1 MKRTL
6 SMALAAAL
14 TMSLAGCGGNQP
26 AATTAAPSAAP
37 AAAEKPQEEKTE
49 GTGDTEAAEPVAEDA
64 IVLKFA
70 DTEVP
75 GMPEYEGN
83 LYFIDLVEKNSGG
96 RIKIEYYPNNQLGGD
111 KEITGALMA
120 GTVDIGKCAA
130 GNLADWTDAAAF
142 TDIPGVY
149 KNAKQMR
156 AVWQSDLRQEVTEKI
171 KADTGLT
178 PVMFDCDGGAARAL
192 FYNGNK
198 EIHVPEDCKG
208 LKFRTTGSDIEMAL
222 FKQVGIAPTPM
233 AFTEL
238 YTGLQQ
244 GTIDGIYTH
253 PAGTYGN
260 KLCEVTKY
268 CTIINLSYITTFKL
282 LSEKAVEKLGG
293 EGSELYNIVVE
304 AGREAEVHK
313 DKLIEEK
320 NQEIEQLMTDEGVT
334 IIKVT
339 DEEQKLWNEAAQAIW
354 PEFIGEGKTVDQALF
369 DKVAAME

>member
-1 MKRTL
+1 MKKVWSVTL
-6 SMALAAAL
+6 VIALGV
-14 TMSLAGCGGNQP
+14 SLAGCGGNK
-26 AATTAAPSAAP
+26 AAAP
-37 AAAEKPQEEKTE
+37 AAGTEVQEKAK
-49 GTGDTEAAEPVAEDA
+49 TEAAEKMGTEGNTGATEDV

-75 GMPEYEGN
+75 GMPEYDGN
-83 LYFIDLVEKNSGG
+83 LYFIDLIEKNSGG

-130 GNLADWTDAAAF
+130 GNLADWSDAAAF

-149 KNAKQMR
+149 KNAEQMR
-156 AVWQSDLRQEVTEKI
+156 AVWQTDLRQEVADKI
-171 KADTGLT
+171 KSDMGLI

-192 FYNGNK
+192 FYNGSK
-198 EIHVPEDCKG
+198 EIHVPADCKG
-208 LKFRTTGSDIEMAL
+208 MKFRTTGSDIEMAL
-222 FKQVGIAPTPM
+222 FKQLGIAPTPM

-253 PAGTYGN
+253 PEGTYGN

-313 DKLIEEK
+313 DELIAEK
-320 NQEIEQLMTDEGVT
+320 NKEIEKLMTDEGVT
-334 IIKVT
+334 VIRVT
-339 DEEQKLWNEAAQAIW
+339 DEEQKLWDEAAKAVW
-354 PEFIGEGKTVDQALF
+354 PEFIGEGKSVDQALF
-369 DKVAAME
+369 DKVVAME

>member
-1 MKRTL
+1 MKKII
-6 SMALAAAL
+6 SMALAIVMAAGM
-14 TMSLAGCGGNQP
+14 TGCGSKTAENTAP
-26 AATTAAPSAAP
+26 PATTAAAQP
-37 AAAEKPQEEKTE
+37 EEKTE
-49 GTGDTEAAEPVAEDA
+49 ADSAQDTEAAQPEGEV
-64 IVLKFA
+64 ITLKFA

-75 GMPEYEGN
+75 GMPEYDGN
-83 LYFIDLVEKNSGG
+83 LYFIELVEKNSNG

-111 KEITGALMA
+111 KEITAALMA

-130 GNLADWTDAAAF
+130 GNLTDWTDAAQF
-142 TDIPGVY
+142 TDMPGVY

-156 AVWQSDLRQEVTEKI
+156 SVWQTELRDEISKQIQDE
-171 KADTGLT
+171 TGLL

-198 EIHVPEDCKG
+198 EIHVPDDCKG
-208 LKFRTTGSDIEMAL
+208 MKFRTTGSDVEMAL
-222 FKQVGIAPTPM
+222 FKQLGIAPTPM

-282 LSEKAVEKLGG
+282 LSEQAIEKLGG

-304 AGREAEVHK
+304 AGKEAEVHK
-313 DKLIEEK
+313 DELIAANNEKIDDLMEE
-320 NQEIEQLMTDEGVT
+320 EGVT
-334 IIKVT
+334 IIRVT
-339 DEEQKLWNEAAQAIW
+339 EEEQKLWNQAAEAVW
-354 PEFIGEGKTVDQALF
+354 PQFVGDGLMVPQELF
-369 DKVAAME
+369 DKVSAME

>member
-1 MKRTL
+1 MKRAL
-6 SMALAAAL
+6 SMVLVATL
-14 TMSLAGCGGNQP
+14 TLGLAGCGGNQT
-26 AATTAAPSAAP
+26 AKATAAST
-37 AAAEKPQEEKTE
+37 AELEKQTEKADTEEKK
-49 GTGDTEAAEPVAEDA
+49 EATDIPAEDV

-156 AVWQSDLRQEVTEKI
+156 SVWQSDLREEVTEKI

-198 EIHVPEDCKG
+198 EIHIPDDCKG
-208 LKFRTTGSDIEMAL
+208 MKFRTTGSDIEMAL

-304 AGREAEVHK
+304 AGQEAEVQK

-320 NQEIEQLMTDEGVT
+320 NNEIETLMTEEGVT
-334 IIKVT
+334 IINVT
-339 DEEQKLWNEAAQAIW
+339 EEEQKLWNQAAQAIW
-354 PEFIGEGKTVDQALF
+354 PEFIGSGKTVDQELF

>member
-6 SMALAAAL
+6 SMALVAAL
-14 TMSLAGCGGNQP
+14 TMSLAGCGGNQ
-26 AATTAAPSAAP
+26 AATTSP
-37 AAAEKPQEEKTE
+37 AAEKPQEEKTE
-49 GTGDTEAAEPVAEDA
+49 GTAKAEAAEPAAEDA

-156 AVWQSDLRQEVTEKI
+156 AVWQSDLRQEVTGKI

-192 FYNGNK
+192 FYNGNQ

>member
-1 MKRTL
+1 MKRIL
-6 SMALAAAL
+6 SMILVTALVL
-14 TMSLAGCGGNQP
+14 GLAGCGENK
-26 AATTAAPSAAP
+26 TAGSAAAP
-37 AAAEKPQEEKTE
+37 AGTQIAEAEKTE
-49 GTGDTEAAEPVAEDA
+49 GAEKAGAEQTDGAAADA

-75 GMPEYEGN
+75 GMPEYDGN
-83 LYFIDLVEKNSGG
+83 LYFIELVEKNSGG

-130 GNLADWTDAAAF
+130 GNLADWSDAAAF

-171 KADTGLT
+171 KADTGLI

-198 EIHVPEDCKG
+198 EIHVPADCKG

-313 DKLIEEK
+313 DELIAKKNEE
-320 NQEIEQLMTDEGVT
+320 IDQLMTDEGVT
-334 IIKVT
+334 IIRVT
-339 DEEQKLWNEAAQAIW
+339 EEEQKLWNEAAQAIW
-354 PEFIGEGKTVDQALF
+354 PEFIGGGKTVDQTLF
-369 DKVAAME
+369 DKVEAME

>member
-1 MKRTL
+1 MKKTI
-6 SMALAAAL
+6 SIALAAL
-14 TMSLAGCGGNQP
+14 MVMSLAGCGSKETAP
-26 AATTAAPSAAP
+26 ATTAAPA
-37 AAAEKPQEEKTE
+37 
-49 GTGDTEAAEPVAEDA
+49 TEAAKAEETTAKAEETEAEVSADEV
-64 IVLKFA
+64 ITLKFA

-83 LYFIDLVEKNSGG
+83 LYFIDLVEKNSNG

-111 KEITGALMA
+111 KEITAALMA

-130 GNLADWTDAAAF
+130 GNLTDWTDAAQF
-142 TDIPGVY
+142 TDMPGVY

-156 AVWQSDLRQEVTEKI
+156 SVWQTEIRDEVSKQIQDE
-171 KADTGLT
+171 TGLL

-198 EIHVPEDCKG
+198 EIHVPDDCKG
-208 LKFRTTGSDIEMAL
+208 MKFRTTGSDVEMAL
-222 FKQVGIAPTPM
+222 FKQLGIAPTPM

-282 LSEKAVEKLGG
+282 LSEQAIEKLGG
-293 EGSELYNIVVE
+293 EGSELYNIVIE
-304 AGREAEVHK
+304 AGKEAEVHK
-313 DKLIEEK
+313 DELIAANNETIDE
-320 NQEIEQLMTDEGVT
+320 LMTEAGVT
-334 IIKVT
+334 IIRVT
-339 DEEQKLWNEAAQAIW
+339 DEEQKLWNEAAKAVLPQFVGDGLMV
-354 PEFIGEGKTVDQALF
+354 PQDLF
-369 DKVAAME
+369 DKVSALE

>member
-1 MKRTL
+1 MKKVW
-6 SMALAAAL
+6 SMLLAASFMVSL
-14 TMSLAGCGGNQP
+14 TGCGGKAEP
-26 AATTAAPSAAP
+26 AEVATTAPVTTAAQ
-37 AAAEKPQEEKTE
+37 AEKESKAAE
-49 GTGDTEAAEPVAEDA
+49 GTAAKEPVSEDV

-75 GMPEYEGN
+75 GMPEYDGN
-83 LYFIDLVEKNSGG
+83 LYFIELVEKNSNG

-111 KEITGALMA
+111 KEIAGALMA

-149 KNAKQMR
+149 KNAGQMR
-156 AVWQSDLRQEVTEKI
+156 SVWQSDLREEVTRLI
-171 KADTGLT
+171 KEDMGLT

-198 EIHVPEDCKG
+198 EIHVPDDCNG

-222 FKQVGIAPTPM
+222 FQQVGIAPTPM

-260 KLCEVTKY
+260 KLCEVTDY

-313 DKLIEEK
+313 DELIAANNEK
-320 NQEIEQLMTDEGVT
+320 IDEMMAEEGVT
-334 IIKVT
+334 IIRVT
-339 DEEQKLWNEAAQAIW
+339 PEEQKLWNEAAQAIW
-354 PEFIGEGKTVDQALF
+354 PKFIGEGKMVDQGLF
-369 DKVAAME
+369 DRVAAME